1 MIKKIYNN
9 FEEIIG
15 SVFLV
20 AICLVA
26 TVQVSSRYLFER
38 PFSWT
43 EELATHLFVYLTFIG
58 ASLALKKN
66 DHFAVEILLDR
77 FPKKIREVIKL
88 SIPILVFISSAVV
101 LWYGCRMVIRGW
113 HIKTPA
119 LEIRSAIPYAAIP
132 LGGFLMMIRSAEMFF
147 KEVKTLK
154 VKGS

>member
-1 MIKKIYNN
+1 MIKKFYNN

-15 SVFLV
+15 SIFLV

-26 TVQVSSRYLFER
+26 TLQVSSRYLFEH

-66 DHFAVEILLDR
+66 DHFAVELLLDR
-77 FPKKIREVIKL
+77 FPKKIREVIRL
-88 SIPILVFISSAVV
+88 SISVLVFISAAVV
-101 LWYGCRMVIRGW
+101 LWYGCRMVSRGW
-113 HIKTPA
+113 QIKTPA
-119 LEIRSAIPYAAIP
+119 LEIPSAIPYAAIP
-132 LGGFLMMIRSAEMFF
+132 LGGFLMMIRSVEIFF
-147 KEVKTLK
+147 KEIKTLR